1 MMTQR
6 HLEAAFLP
14 SGNYQCD
21 INIVERFA
29 MTLSQRLEEDEPVH
43 HYSIMHVF

>member
-1 MMTQR
+1 MTTQR

-14 SGNYQCD
+14 SGNYQYD
-21 INIVERFA
+21 INIVESFA
-29 MTLSQRLEEDEPVH
+29 RTLSQTLEEDQPVH